1 MRSPVPRGEQPI
13 THQQEL
19 EARIQALEA
28 IVGALLR
35 FSAGQQDLAT
45 ALKEARHRGEQ
56 FVQEPANNLPPAY
69 VEFYRDSFH
78 ALAVSMIPL
87 EGLASFQASL
97 QNVPAKVDGGG
108 QEGYLDSLAS

>member
-1 MRSPVPRGEQPI
+1 MASSAPHGESPL

-35 FSAGQQDLAT
+35 FSAGRQDLAK
-45 ALKEARHRGEQ
+45 ALKEARQRGEATLRESP
-56 FVQEPANNLPPAY
+56 EPLSTEF

-78 ALAVSMIPL
+78 VLAVSMIPIG
-87 EGLASFQASL
+87 EIETFRASL
-97 QNVPAKVDGGG
+97 KNLGA
-108 QEGYLDSLAS
+108 EFDSGNDDYGRGRGSR